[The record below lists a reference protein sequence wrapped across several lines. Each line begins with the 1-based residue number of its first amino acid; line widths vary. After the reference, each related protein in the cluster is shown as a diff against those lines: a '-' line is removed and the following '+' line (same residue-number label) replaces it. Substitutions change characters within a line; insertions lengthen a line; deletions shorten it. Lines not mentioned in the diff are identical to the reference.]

1 MSKEGKGQLPLS
13 AENLMYNAGN
23 GETGVTHLPDV
34 AVKTIYGVE
43 YGMSLCLKGSPSL
56 TLEWFTKILMLSIKL
71 QKSHLCR
78 KETQGPNSIL
88 KSLYL
93 SPKQL
98 LLGPVVNIK
107 PTAVEESLSVLCP
120 EDIEQLETLD
130 GRPIDGLF
138 SSRPLRLF
146 EPREWSTLLEEQRAL
161 ELKGKGHVEEWKIVT
176 GAVTWS
182 GKLLPSQKTD
192 DDVTLPESPS
202 AVSTDKAWLVFLAS
216 SSPVLLVTG
225 YT

>member
-1 MSKEGKGQLPLS
+1 MD
-13 AENLMYNAGN
+13 NAGN

-43 YGMSLCLKGSPSL
+43 YGMSLCLCLKGSPSL
-56 TLEWFTKILMLSIKL
+56 TLEWFKILTLSIKL

-78 KETQGPNSIL
+78 KQTQDPNSIL

-107 PTAVEESLSVLCP
+107 PTPVEESLSVLCP
-120 EDIEQLETLD
+120 EDVEQLETLD

-146 EPREWSTLLEEQRAL
+146 EPREWSTLFEEQRAL
-161 ELKGKGHVEEWKIVT
+161 ELKGKGREEEWKIVT
-176 GAVTWS
+176 GA
-182 GKLLPSQKTD
+182 Q
-192 DDVTLPESPS
+192 
-202 AVSTDKAWLVFLAS
+202 
-216 SSPVLLVTG
+216 
-225 YT
+225 

>member
-1 MSKEGKGQLPLS
+1 
-13 AENLMYNAGN
+13 
-23 GETGVTHLPDV
+23 
-34 AVKTIYGVE
+34 
-43 YGMSLCLKGSPSL
+43 MSLGERFRSLLGEEDILHLLWLIRPNCFYGIPANPANQGHYLKFVVITLDFGENMFIGANPQMGFFLMQAQTAFSNPS
-56 TLEWFTKILMLSIKL
+56 I
-71 QKSHLCR
+71 
-78 KETQGPNSIL
+78 
-88 KSLYL
+88 
-93 SPKQL
+93 L

-107 PTAVEESLSVLCP
+107 PTAVEESLSVPCP
-120 EDIEQLETLD
+120 EDVEQLETLD
-130 GRPIDGLF
+130 GRTIDGLF

-161 ELKGKGHVEEWKIVT
+161 ELKGKGRVEEWKIVT

-182 GKLLPSQKTD
+182 GSFYLARRQ

-202 AVSTDKAWLVFLAS
+202 AVSIDKAWLVFLAS